1 MTPINDM
8 HDLIEENARLERVL
22 LRQKQHIAE
31 LVKWEA
37 VFGHLGTP
45 DEVGNEWHKLVDRI
59 SKLEWALRLAVQQ
72 NSHDMLMTGDEL
84 RQCEA
89 ALEELK

>member
-1 MTPINDM
+1 MNPIKDM

-22 LRQKQHIAE
+22 LIQKHHIAE

-45 DEVGNEWHKLVDRI
+45 DEVGNEWHKLLDRI
-59 SKLEWALRLAVQQ
+59 SKLERALHLAVRQ
-72 NSHDMLMTGDEL
+72 NSHDMLMTAEEL
-84 RQCEA
+84 RLCEA
-89 ALEELK
+89 ALEETK

>member
-1 MTPINDM
+1 MNPINNM
-8 HDLIEENARLERVL
+8 YDLIERNSRLEGVI

-45 DEVGNEWHKLVDRI
+45 DEVGNEWHKLLDRI
-59 SKLEWALRLAVQQ
+59 SKLERALHLAVQQ

-89 ALEELK
+89 ALEKSK